1 MSRDIN
7 ALLKAM
13 NYQTKKIEAIYYKLA
28 LNFKMSESE
37 FWILYTLSGAEQECS
52 QQEISE
58 ELSVSKQTINSAIQS
73 LVQRKYIFLELSPV
87 SARRKNVR
95 ITEKGKQFMEESIA
109 PLQEAEREAFLKMDS
124 FAQSQYVTLSQAYAA
139 NLQEEIERSFAIT

>member
-58 ELSVSKQTINSAIQS
+58 ELSVSKQTVNSAIQS
-73 LVQRKYIFLELSPV
+73 LVQRKYIFLKLSD
-87 SARRKNVR
+87 R
-95 ITEKGKQFMEESIA
+95 
-109 PLQEAEREAFLKMDS
+109 AFLFISLVRLSIFVLSLS
-124 FAQSQYVTLSQAYAA
+124 FSKV
-139 NLQEEIERSFAIT
+139 F

>member
-13 NYQTKKIEAIYYKLA
+13 NYQTKKIDAIYYKLA

-87 SARRKNVR
+87 SARRENVR
-95 ITEKGKQFMEESIA
+95 MTEKGKRFAEESIA